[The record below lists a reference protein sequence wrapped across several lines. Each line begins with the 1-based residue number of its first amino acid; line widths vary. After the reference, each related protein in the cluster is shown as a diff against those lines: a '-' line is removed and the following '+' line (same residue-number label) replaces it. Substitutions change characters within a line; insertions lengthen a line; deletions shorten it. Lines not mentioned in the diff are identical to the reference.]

1 MTQQEFIKKA
11 ETEKANEIAKVIND
25 SNCIEEAVKFSNAN
39 DENNGAYL
47 AFIAGAH
54 FIVKNLKEN
63 GKL

>member
-1 MTQQEFIKKA
+1 ME
-11 ETEKANEIAKVIND
+11 EKQNELANEIAKIINE

-54 FIVKNLKEN
+54 FIVKDLKVK

>member
-1 MTQQEFIKKA
+1 MQEKQN
-11 ETEKANEIAKVIND
+11 ELANEIAKIIND

-39 DENNGAYL
+39 EQNNGAYL